1 MAMIRRLIKYFKA
14 KKALRSYSYGDV
26 IWCKIKKYGDK
37 FTFEDNH
44 QIRPFLFV
52 KYENR
57 KIYGYTLTH
66 AIPEKNTLACPLISH
81 DGDYALLM
89 CLFELKASSFE
100 GFSEHMD
107 EVDLSNISKIIY
119 NMHDDSKIK
128 EQIIKTIKLDV
139 NDIVSFKGENYLVY
153 ALDAKR
159 LTLYKL
165 LNEKNEIKIVHKNNT
180 YYLSNKAI
188 IVDENEVEFVDKFN
202 DDIKALFKNARKE
215 SKALSKIAKSTLN
228 PGDIYKTGS
237 GRYLVLEVDGDNLLV
252 TKYGNPDYIVRNAPA
267 KGKQRLCTIS
277 DESLKDFKAK
287 LSKFAE
293 IFG

>member
-1 MAMIRRLIKYFKA
+1 
-14 KKALRSYSYGDV
+14 
-26 IWCKIKKYGDK
+26 
-37 FTFEDNH
+37 
-44 QIRPFLFV
+44 
-52 KYENR
+52 
-57 KIYGYTLTH
+57 
-66 AIPEKNTLACPLISH
+66 
-81 DGDYALLM
+81 
-89 CLFELKASSFE
+89 
-100 GFSEHMD
+100 MD

-202 DDIKALFKNARKE
+202 DDIKALLKNARKE

-267 KGKQRLCTIS
+267 KGKQRLCSIS
-277 DESLKDFKAK
+277 EESLKDFKAK